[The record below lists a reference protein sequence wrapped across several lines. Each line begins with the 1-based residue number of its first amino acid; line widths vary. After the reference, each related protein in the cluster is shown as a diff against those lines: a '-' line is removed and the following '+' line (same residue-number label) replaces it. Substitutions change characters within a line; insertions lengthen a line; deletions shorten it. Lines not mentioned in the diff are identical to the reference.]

1 MNVIDRTTNPFR
13 VLACTATLLAV
24 VFATG
29 CQVDINGQ
37 TLPSGTY
44 LKDDVQYFAPGPA
57 FKLQREAAAMKAAK
71 GEAEVTDQP

>member
-1 MNVIDRTTNPFR
+1 MNVIDRTSNPFR
-13 VLACTATLLAV
+13 VLACTGTLLAM

-29 CQVDINGQ
+29 CQVDMNGQ
-37 TLPSGTY
+37 TLPSPTY
-44 LKDDVQYFAPGPA
+44 LMDDLHYAAPGPA

>member
-1 MNVIDRTTNPFR
+1 MNVINRWSRPFR
-13 VLACTATLLAV
+13 VLACTATLLVV

-29 CQVDINGQ
+29 CQVDMNGQ
-37 TLPSGTY
+37 TLPSSTY
-44 LKDDVQYFAPGPA
+44 LKDDPQYFAPGPA